1 MCLTVTDCSL
11 IVTLVQLACH
21 YVKQDVSRET
31 QSQDGVGG
39 GRQSLCT
46 SIGVSS
52 DLSLNF
58 SDCCMKQDAHSDT
71 ETQSQDG
78 DGVGGHEALSSTSIG
93 VTSGF
98 VFKQCLR
105 VLVLI

>member
-1 MCLTVTDCSL
+1 M
-11 IVTLVQLACH
+11 LA
-21 YVKQDVSRET
+21 ET

-39 GRQSLCT
+39 GRHSLCT
-46 SIGVSS
+46 SIGAS
-52 DLSLNF
+52 

-78 DGVGGHEALSSTSIG
+78 GDVGHEALSTTSYWCDL
-93 VTSGF
+93 TSGS